1 MTASQMKLLAAF
13 VLLLLVA
20 VAGTWGTYLAAKW
33 VASLLVASQFDQV
46 IMGVLGVV
54 VVIVVVFGVLA
65 LALLLLAGG

>member
-20 VAGTWGTYLAAKW
+20 VAGTWGTYLVAKW
-33 VASLLVASQFDQV
+33 VASLLVASQFDQA

-65 LALLLLAGG
+65 LVLLLLAGG